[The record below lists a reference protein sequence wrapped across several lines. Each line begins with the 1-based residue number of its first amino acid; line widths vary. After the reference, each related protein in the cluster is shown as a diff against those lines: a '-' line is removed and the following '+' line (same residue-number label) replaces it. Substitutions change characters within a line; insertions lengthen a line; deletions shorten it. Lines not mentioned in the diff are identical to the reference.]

1 MNRRIKVLYNG
12 TLGLMKYI
20 VCMKSATD
28 IPTNFKDWSVC
39 LFKTKA
45 LNNPTYVK
53 IVFWTI
59 TNKYRILYLSFSRA
73 DAQHL
78 EYNQNCATVVKL
90 TWLKISYVKAWW
102 VSEIIYTLIKYIHVC
117 IKGLSG
123 RFCRIFDYV
132 NTLFLFNPVYCVE
145 DEKHTL
151 LDCRVYDD
159 IRKMGF
165 DRMIY

>member
-90 TWLKISYVKAWW
+90 TWLKISYVKALW

-123 RFCRIFDYV
+123 RFCRTV
-132 NTLFLFNPVYCVE
+132 VSNLPTNSQ
-145 DEKHTL
+145 KTL
-151 LDCRVYDD
+151 LSHPSLFHQTS
-159 IRKMGF
+159 GF
-165 DRMIY
+165 YLSTVRLH

>member
-12 TLGLMKYI
+12 TLGLVKYI

-28 IPTNFKDWSVC
+28 IPTNFKDYSVC
-39 LFKTKA
+39 LFKTIA

-59 TNKYRILYLSFSRA
+59 TNKYRILYLSRA

-90 TWLKISYVKAWW
+90 T
-102 VSEIIYTLIKYIHVC
+102 
-117 IKGLSG
+117 
-123 RFCRIFDYV
+123 
-132 NTLFLFNPVYCVE
+132 
-145 DEKHTL
+145 
-151 LDCRVYDD
+151 
-159 IRKMGF
+159 
-165 DRMIY
+165 

>member
-1 MNRRIKVLYNG
+1 M
-12 TLGLMKYI
+12 
-20 VCMKSATD
+20 
-28 IPTNFKDWSVC
+28 
-39 LFKTKA
+39 
-45 LNNPTYVK
+45 NNPTYVK

-117 IKGLSG
+117 IKGLSALDDFSG
-123 RFCRIFDYV
+123 QLYQTCPQTPRKLFSPTQVSFIRQVVFTFQQQISILKNSIFCKRQYWQY
-132 NTLFLFNPVYCVE
+132 TELLLW
-145 DEKHTL
+145 KHNLPAT
-151 LDCRVYDD
+151 
-159 IRKMGF
+159 
-165 DRMIY
+165 